1 MSLPTSSGF
10 ACDRRGDSG
19 YGEERW
25 REDQQDM
32 ALLRG
37 GGGRVGA
44 IPQPSQCSVSSFVKK
59 KM

>member
-10 ACDRRGDSG
+10 ACDRRGDGG

-37 GGGRVGA
+37 GGGGV
-44 IPQPSQCSVSSFVKK
+44 
-59 KM
+59 